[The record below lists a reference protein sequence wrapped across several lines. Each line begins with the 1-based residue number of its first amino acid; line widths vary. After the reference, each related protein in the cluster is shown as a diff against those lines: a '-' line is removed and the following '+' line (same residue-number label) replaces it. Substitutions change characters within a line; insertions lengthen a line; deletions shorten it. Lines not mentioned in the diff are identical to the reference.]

1 VTKAAATSHVTRLRC
16 RPALRLAAPALLVL
30 AAFGFAL
37 PAYASNAALKRTL
50 ATWSNR
56 VAVDANRVSLS
67 ARHRHPRR
75 MTTRARRFRRDALA
89 ARSALA
95 ARRPSSAKGY
105 KAKRLALGAFSAFA
119 VVGRQWVLTGQ
130 ARLHHRRLLA
140 SRHARLAKLW
150 ASKGNRLLVAAGRL
164 LR

>member
-1 VTKAAATSHVTRLRC
+1 MTRTAATSHLARLAS

-30 AAFGFAL
+30 AVLGFAL
-37 PAYASNAALKRTL
+37 PAYATNAALKQTL
-50 ATWSNR
+50 ATWSHR
-56 VAVDANRVSLS
+56 IGVDAYRVSLS
-67 ARHRHPRR
+67 AQHRHPRR

-95 ARRPSSAKGY
+95 ARRPSSAKGVR
-105 KAKRLALGAFSAFA
+105 AKRLALAAFSAYA

-130 ARLHHRRLLA
+130 ARLQHRRLLA
-140 SRHARLAKLW
+140 ARHAGIAKLW
-150 ASKGNRLLVAAGRL
+150 ARKANRLLVAAGRL

>member
-1 VTKAAATSHVTRLRC
+1 VTKTAATSPVRSRL

-30 AAFGFAL
+30 VALGFAL

-50 ATWSNR
+50 ATWSHR
-56 VAVDANRVSLS
+56 LAVDAYRVSLS

-75 MTTRARRFRRDALA
+75 MTTRARRFRHDALA
-89 ARSALA
+89 ARQALA
-95 ARRPSSAKGY
+95 TRKPSSPKGSR
-105 KAKRLALGAFSAFA
+105 AKRLGLAAFSDYA

-130 ARLHHRRLLA
+130 ARLQHRRLLA
-140 SRHARLAKLW
+140 ARHARIAKLW
-150 ASKGNRLLVAAGRL
+150 AVKANRLLVAAGRL

>member
-1 VTKAAATSHVTRLRC
+1 MTKTAATSHVTRLRC

-30 AAFGFAL
+30 AALGFAL

-75 MTTRARRFRRDALA
+75 MTTRARHFRRDALA

-105 KAKRLALGAFSAFA
+105 KAKRLALAAFSAFA

>member
-1 VTKAAATSHVTRLRC
+1 
-16 RPALRLAAPALLVL
+16 
-30 AAFGFAL
+30 
-37 PAYASNAALKRTL
+37 
-50 ATWSNR
+50 
-56 VAVDANRVSLS
+56 
-67 ARHRHPRR
+67 

-105 KAKRLALGAFSAFA
+105 RAKRLALAAFSAFA